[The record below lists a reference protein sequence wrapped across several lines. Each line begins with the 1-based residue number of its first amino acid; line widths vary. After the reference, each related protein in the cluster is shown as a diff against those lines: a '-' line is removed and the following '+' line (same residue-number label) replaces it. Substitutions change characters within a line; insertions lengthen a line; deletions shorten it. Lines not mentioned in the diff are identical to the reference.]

1 MDPNRPQTLD
11 SKKKWFIG
19 CGIGC
24 AVVIII
30 VVLLI
35 LSGVMFVKNIV
46 KGFDESED
54 ILETL
59 TERYGE
65 VEEYCPEPDGVIREP
80 RIEVFLKVRE
90 LMKPIC
96 NKIESSFN
104 LLNEEEKSK
113 DIGKEKPDV
122 GVIGKIRTGIGMV
135 PQIAEFLKIRNQSL
149 LDAGMGLGEYYY
161 IYIYAYYLWLNKPML
176 DGLPFQ
182 IRGGDSSGFNIQDF
196 DDEDSQEVRRII
208 QIRRLQRLI
217 LPMLH
222 NQYEKLKA
230 RGAESR
236 LGKWRG
242 ILEAEIKALESD
254 RYRMPWQDGLPEVIE
269 SSLKPFRQR
278 LEEGYSRLLNSL
290 EISSK

>member
-1 MDPNRPQTLD
+1 MDPNRPQTTS

-24 AVVIII
+24 GAVIII

-46 KGFDESED
+46 KGFEESEA
-54 ILETL
+54 ILDTL

-65 VEEYCPEPDGVIREP
+65 VEEYCPEPDGAIRQA

-90 LMKPIC
+90 LMRPIR
-96 NKIESSFN
+96 NELESSFN
-104 LLNEEEKSK
+104 LLTEEEKSK
-113 DIGKEKPDV
+113 YPGKEGADV
-122 GVIGKIRTGIGMV
+122 GIIGKIRTGFGMV
-135 PQIAEFLKIRNQSL
+135 PQIAEFLKVRNQSL

-161 IYIYAYYLWLNKPML
+161 IYIYAYYLWLNKPMQ

-182 IRGGDSSGFNIQDF
+182 IRGGDSGFNMQDW
-196 DDEDSQEVRRII
+196 DDEDSQEIRRII

-217 LPMLH
+217 LPLLR
-222 NQYEKLKA
+222 NQYEKLQA
-230 RGAESR
+230 RGAER
-236 LGKWRG
+236 GLEKWRE
-242 ILEAEIKALESD
+242 ILETEIKALESE
-254 RYRMPWQDGLPEVIE
+254 RYRRPWQDGLPEVIE
-269 SSLKPFRQR
+269 SSFKPFRQR

-290 EISSK
+290 EISTN

>member
-1 MDPNRPQTLD
+1 MDPNRPQTSS

-19 CGIGC
+19 CGIVCG
-24 AVVIII
+24 VVIII

-46 KGFDESED
+46 KGFDEAEA
-54 ILETL
+54 ILEAL
-59 TERYGE
+59 AERYGE
-65 VEEYCPEPDGVIREP
+65 VEEYCPEPDGVIRQA

-90 LMKPIC
+90 LMRPIR
-96 NKIESSFN
+96 NELESSFN

-113 DIGKEKPDV
+113 DIGKEKSDV

-182 IRGGDSSGFNIQDF
+182 IRGGDSRFNMQNF
-196 DDEDSQEVRRII
+196 DDEDSQEMRRII

-217 LPMLH
+217 LPLLR
-222 NQYEKLKA
+222 NQYEKLQA
-230 RGAESR
+230 RGVESR
-236 LGKWRG
+236 LEKWQG
-242 ILEAEIKALESD
+242 ILEAEIKTMESD

>member
-1 MDPNRPQTLD
+1 MDSNRPQTTS

-24 AVVIII
+24 GAVIII

-35 LSGVMFVKNIV
+35 LSGVIFVKNIV
-46 KGFDESED
+46 KGFEDSEA
-54 ILETL
+54 ILDTL
-59 TERYGE
+59 KERYGE
-65 VEEYCPEPDGVIREP
+65 VEEYCPEPDGAIRQA

-90 LMKPIC
+90 LMRPIR
-96 NKIESSFN
+96 NELESAFN
-104 LLNEEEKSK
+104 LFKEKNKSE
-113 DIGKEKPDV
+113 DLEKEKPDV
-122 GVIGKIRTGIGMV
+122 GVIDKIRTGFGMV

-161 IYIYAYYLWLNKPML
+161 IYIYAYYLWLNKPMQ
-176 DGLPFQ
+176 DGFPFQ
-182 IRGGDSSGFNIQDF
+182 IRGGNSGFNMQDSNN
-196 DDEDSQEVRRII
+196 EDSQEIRRMI

-217 LPMLH
+217 LPLLR
-222 NQYEKLKA
+222 NQYEKLQA

-236 LGKWRG
+236 LEEWRG
-242 ILEAEIKALESD
+242 ILEGEIKALESE
-254 RYRMPWQDGLPEVIE
+254 RYRMPWQDGLPAVIE

-290 EISSK
+290 EISTN

>member
-1 MDPNRPQTLD
+1 MRTMDPNRPQTTS

-24 AVVIII
+24 GAVIII
-30 VVLLI
+30 VALLI

-46 KGFDESED
+46 KGFEDSEA
-54 ILETL
+54 ILDTL
-59 TERYGE
+59 T
-65 VEEYCPEPDGVIREP
+65 
-80 RIEVFLKVRE
+80 IEAFLKVRE
-90 LMKPIC
+90 LMQPIR
-96 NKIESSFN
+96 NELESAFN
-104 LLNEEEKSK
+104 VFSEEDKSE
-113 DIGKEKPDV
+113 DLEKEKPEV
-122 GVIGKIRTGIGMV
+122 GAIGKIRTVFGMV
-135 PQIAEFLKIRNQSL
+135 PQVAEFLKVRNQSL

-161 IYIYAYYLWLNKPML
+161 IYIYAYYLWLNKPME

-182 IRGGDSSGFNIQDF
+182 IKGGDSGFNMQDW
-196 DDEDSQEVRRII
+196 DDEDSQEIRRII

-217 LPMLH
+217 LPLLR
-222 NQYEKLKA
+222 NQYEKLQA

-236 LGKWRG
+236 MEGWRG
-242 ILEAEIKALESD
+242 ILEAEIKALESE

-290 EISSK
+290 EISTN

>member
-1 MDPNRPQTLD
+1 MDPNRPQTSS

-19 CGIGC
+19 CGIVCG
-24 AVVIII
+24 VVIII

-46 KGFDESED
+46 KGFDEAEA
-54 ILETL
+54 ILEAL
-59 TERYGE
+59 AERYGE
-65 VEEYCPEPDGVIREP
+65 VEEYCPEPDGVIRQA

-90 LMKPIC
+90 LMRPIR
-96 NKIESSFN
+96 NELESSFN

-113 DIGKEKPDV
+113 DIGKEKSDV

-182 IRGGDSSGFNIQDF
+182 IRGGDSRFNMQNF
-196 DDEDSQEVRRII
+196 DDEDSQEMRRII

-217 LPMLH
+217 LPLLR
-222 NQYEKLKA
+222 NQYEKLQA
-230 RGAESR
+230 RGVESR
-236 LGKWRG
+236 LEKWQG
-242 ILEAEIKALESD
+242 ILEAEIKAMESD